1 MAPPSLAGAVNEIEA
16 LVGESATAVPIVGAP
31 GAVVETSQQVTEA
44 LRADGGDV
52 IADPSL
58 LIALTSKVY
67 SVPAVSELKVTDRAA
82 APETVALFP
91 PGNATT
97 EYEAIAVPAP
107 KLVGGVK
114 LTVADVELGN
124 ATLVIVGASKAV
136 EHLPASVLVAIKVAK
151 Y

>member
-1 MAPPSLAGAVNEIEA
+1 M
-16 LVGESATAVPIVGAP
+16 VGAP
-31 GAVVETSQQVTEA
+31 GAVVESTQHVTEA

-58 LIALTSKVY
+58 LIALTSKEY
-67 SVPAVSELKVTDRAA
+67 SVPEVSELKVTDRAA

-124 ATLVIVGASKAV
+124 ATLVIVGASKEF
-136 EHLPASVLVAIKVAK
+136 EHLPAEVL
-151 Y
+151 